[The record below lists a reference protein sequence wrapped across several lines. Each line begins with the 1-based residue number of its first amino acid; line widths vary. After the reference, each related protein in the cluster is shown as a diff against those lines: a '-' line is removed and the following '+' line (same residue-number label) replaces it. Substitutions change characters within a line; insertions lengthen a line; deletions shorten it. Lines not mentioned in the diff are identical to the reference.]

1 MSFVPFELERWQ
13 AVWENRVRFNLAESG
28 VHPLSVDELLEITD
42 TDPAVMGS
50 QRLVYSQS
58 NGTDELRAAIASL
71 YPGTTDENVLVT
83 VGGAGANFVIC
94 WTLVGPGDRA
104 TIEIPNYLQTLGI
117 TRSNGADV
125 NTFALKSELGWEP
138 DLDEMRAAIRPE
150 TKLVVVT
157 NPNNPTGRVLTPE
170 SRDAIIERASEVGA
184 WLLVDEVY
192 QGAERKGAITESC
205 WGRYDRVVITGGLS
219 KAYGLPGLRIGW
231 IIGPTD
237 FIREAWS
244 RQDYTV
250 IGPSALSDLLATRA
264 LGAGARDRILERTRR
279 ILRDNYATL
288 EPWLRSFDE
297 LLVWRPPDA
306 GAICLVEYRLGIGSD
321 QVVQHLRETQDV
333 LLVPGSHVGLGNHLR
348 IGFGEEPAQLAGG
361 LEALGAGLRSLVS
374 D

>member
-1 MSFVPFELERWQ
+1 MPFVPFEVERWQ
-13 AVWENRVRFNLAESG
+13 AVWENRVRFTLAESG

-157 NPNNPTGRVLTPE
+157 NPNNPTGRVLTAE

-184 WLLVDEVY
+184 WLLVDEVDRSE
-192 QGAERKGAITESC
+192 ER
-205 WGRYDRVVITGGLS
+205 RVG
-219 KAYGLPGLRIGW
+219 KA
-231 IIGPTD
+231 
-237 FIREAWS
+237 
-244 RQDYTV
+244 
-250 IGPSALSDLLATRA
+250 
-264 LGAGARDRILERTRR
+264 
-279 ILRDNYATL
+279 
-288 EPWLRSFDE
+288 
-297 LLVWRPPDA
+297 
-306 GAICLVEYRLGIGSD
+306 
-321 QVVQHLRETQDV
+321 
-333 LLVPGSHVGLGNHLR
+333 
-348 IGFGEEPAQLAGG
+348 
-361 LEALGAGLRSLVS
+361 
-374 D
+374 